1 MISNEFNSLRKT
13 FGIKIIIWLL
23 FPVFCLPL
31 ELLGCCCMFQSCDAC
46 KKQEV
51 SNYTWH
57 NYANFTCIYDDQ
69 RLAFS
74 ILIQM
79 VQSKISYIIYS
90 LLSMPFFLFVVCFKV
105 IFERLAKTLQFLK
118 KDSLQLFQILFQS
131 MPLHATHVNTYLKML
146 CTIKK
151 IFVDQKKDFIQKHRV
166 NFPKCKIKT
175 LSLVLF

>member
-1 MISNEFNSLRKT
+1 
-13 FGIKIIIWLL
+13 
-23 FPVFCLPL
+23 
-31 ELLGCCCMFQSCDAC
+31 
-46 KKQEV
+46 
-51 SNYTWH
+51 
-57 NYANFTCIYDDQ
+57 
-69 RLAFS
+69 
-74 ILIQM
+74 M

-151 IFVDQKKDFIQKHRV
+151 IFVDQKKDFHWSFFNLTLPKLYLYKALSVGV
-166 NFPKCKIKT
+166 NPLMCKW
-175 LSLVLF
+175 

>member
-1 MISNEFNSLRKT
+1 MTSFPGVLFASRIVMLLLYISKL
-13 FGIKIIIWLL
+13 W
-23 FPVFCLPL
+23 
-31 ELLGCCCMFQSCDAC
+31 CMQKGRGF
-46 KKQEV
+46 KLHLT
-51 SNYTWH
+51 YT
-57 NYANFTCIYDDQ
+57 NFTCINNQ

-74 ILIQM
+74 IFIQM

-90 LLSMPFFLFVVCFKV
+90 SLSVPFFLFVVCFKV

-146 CTIKK
+146 CTKK
-151 IFVDQKKDFIQKHRV
+151 ALFVVQKKDFIQQHHV
-166 NFPKCKIKT
+166 NFPKFKIKT